1 MGRLQGRRALVTGAG
16 RGIGFAIAEAM
27 TREGAEVAVND
38 IDAPRAEAAVARL
51 GGNALCVPG
60 DVSTGTGVAAIY
72 ERIAAAWGGVDIVVN
87 NAGADKALPILEMDE
102 AEWDRLMAI
111 NLKSIFLVTKAALPF
126 MIERHYGRVL
136 SLASIVARQ
145 GALNGGIHYATS
157 KAGVL
162 GFTRTL
168 ARQMAKHGI
177 TANAIAPG
185 VVDTDL
191 VRENMPAEMRVRIE
205 GAIPLGAWP
214 SPATSPRP
222 PSSSSPR
229 KPPTSPAPRS
239 TSMAASGWAEALRA
253 QGHAPACRQRL
264 QPVERPLDQC
274 EDRHAPVDLEAG
286 RADPADIRPLAQHGS
301 SASIAGAST
310 RAATSRALDPPA
322 SPTTAARP
330 TKSRVS
336 SRCPTSPAACAPW
349 AGVASIP
356 ARGRPARMRNVSSTR
371 WPAGSAPS
379 RFSASS
385 TCAAMSAG
393 TRRRQCVSPRRAINP
408 GPTPA
413 RRCATLLVTAA
424 VRRRRPVR
432 RAPRRQALEIE
443 RCPLRPG
450 IDHRDPL
457 RRQRLD
463 RPAKPAEPVRVG
475 EQQPARPS
483 SRTAQG
489 QATTPPARPAWVRAP
504 PHRRARGPPP
514 R

>member
-205 GAIPLGAWP
+205 GAIPLGAL
-214 SPATSPRP
+214 AEPRNI
-222 PSSSSPR
+222 
-229 KPPTSPAPRS
+229 
-239 TSMAASGWAEALRA
+239 AEAALF
-253 QGHAPACRQRL
+253 L
-264 QPVERPLDQC
+264 VSE
-274 EDRHAPVDLEAG
+274 EAAYVTG
-286 RADPADIRPLAQHGS
+286 
-301 SASIAGAST
+301 
-310 RAATSRALDPPA
+310 
-322 SPTTAARP
+322 
-330 TKSRVS
+330 
-336 SRCPTSPAACAPW
+336 
-349 AGVASIP
+349 
-356 ARGRPARMRNVSSTR
+356 
-371 WPAGSAPS
+371 
-379 RFSASS
+379 
-385 TCAAMSAG
+385 
-393 TRRRQCVSPRRAINP
+393 
-408 GPTPA
+408 
-413 RRCATLLVTAA
+413 ATLDVN
-424 VRRRRPVR
+424 
-432 RAPRRQALEIE
+432 
-443 RCPLRPG
+443 G
-450 IDHRDPL
+450 
-457 RRQRLD
+457 
-463 RPAKPAEPVRVG
+463 G
-475 EQQPARPS
+475 FWM
-483 SRTAQG
+483 G
-489 QATTPPARPAWVRAP
+489 
-504 PHRRARGPPP
+504 
-514 R
+514 